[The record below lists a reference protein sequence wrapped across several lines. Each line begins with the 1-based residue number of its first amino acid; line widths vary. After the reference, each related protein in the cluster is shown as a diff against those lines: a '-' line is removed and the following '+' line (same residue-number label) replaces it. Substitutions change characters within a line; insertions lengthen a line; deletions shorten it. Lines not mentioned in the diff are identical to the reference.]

1 MCNNNDRVFICL
13 LILCITMLYNI
24 EELIWDEWNI
34 GHIKKHEVSVIEVE
48 ETCYQPISSF
58 KSYQNRLIVLGKT
71 KSNRLITLVLMKNE
85 RIILKFKNIKEE
97 SDFWDKNDVVD
108 FLPKMK
114 KIRVK
119 YSPKIL
125 KEENIVIRVQPKM
138 KKRLEIIAENEGL
151 TLSTMLR
158 MWFVERLNKTS

>member
-1 MCNNNDRVFICL
+1 
-13 LILCITMLYNI
+13 
-24 EELIWDEWNI
+24 
-34 GHIKKHEVSVIEVE
+34 
-48 ETCYQPISSF
+48 
-58 KSYQNRLIVLGKT
+58 
-71 KSNRLITLVLMKNE
+71 MKNE
-85 RIILKFKNIKEE
+85 RIIPKFKNIKEE

-108 FLPKMK
+108 FLPKIEI
-114 KIRVK
+114 IRVK

-158 MWFVERLNKTS
+158 MWFVERLNKTP